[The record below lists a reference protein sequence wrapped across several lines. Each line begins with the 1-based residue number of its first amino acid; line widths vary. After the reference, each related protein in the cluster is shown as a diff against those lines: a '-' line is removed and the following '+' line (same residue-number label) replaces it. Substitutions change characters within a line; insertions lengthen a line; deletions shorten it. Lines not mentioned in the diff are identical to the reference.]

1 MSTAVSATPAAPAK
15 RPFIELRLQRPDGY
29 LDISC
34 ASGSHAQAAVVLQAA
49 KKGSAARR
57 LVFAMSS
64 FAAPRDEQFSLCLKY
79 SEPTLWL
86 ASAAINVSTEEA
98 RRIEDAFAAHGLTVE
113 RKGGAQA

>member
-1 MSTAVSATPAAPAK
+1 MIAAATSVDSPAPPK
-15 RPFIELRLQRPDGY
+15 RPFIELRLTRPEGY

-34 ASGSHAQAAVVLQAA
+34 SSGSHAQAAVVLQAA

-64 FAAPRDEQFSLCLKY
+64 FGGSREEQFSLCLKY

-86 ASAAINVSTEEA
+86 ASAAINVSVEEA
-98 RRIEDAFAAHGLTVE
+98 RRIEDTFAAHGLTVE
-113 RKGGAQA
+113 RNGAQS